1 MKDAC
6 AKLMI
11 FITPNTIN
19 RPAETMKRIAAV
31 VMMSRASV
39 IMRANRIAAGGKK
52 GVPSSR
58 RRRSTSRLQVR
69 ALRARIDIGKAL
81 DDLHRAVGLHLAEI
95 HGQRRVMLLRH
106 IDLAARTFY
115 RDLAKRLQDLGLLGA
130 AGLFRR
136 GLVSIDRFI
145 FRHRKV
151 VRGLQ
156 LSPEFLLH
164 GSQKALVG
172 GAVDAGHI
180 GGGEIDACGAV
191 PTP

>member
-1 MKDAC
+1 MKDAW

-31 VMMSRASV
+31 VTMSRASV
-39 IMRANRIAAGGKK
+39 TMRANRIEPGRKK
-52 GVPSSR
+52 AVPSAR

-81 DDLHRAVGLHLAEI
+81 DDLHRAIGLHLAEI
-95 HGQRRVMLLRH
+95 HRQRRVMLLRH
-106 IDLAARTFY
+106 IDLAARTFH
-115 RDLAKRLQDLGLLGA
+115 RDLAKRFQDLGLFGA

-136 GLVSIDRFI
+136 GLEGIDRFI

-156 LSPEFLLH
+156 LRSEFRLH
-164 GSQKALVG
+164 GGQKALV
-172 GAVDAGHI
+172 
-180 GGGEIDACGAV
+180 
-191 PTP
+191 